1 MFSLSNLK
9 EEAQQVGLNL
19 VGVAD
24 GRPYQHL
31 LPDCQTAIVFANG
44 GRDLWT
50 HFLEDLR
57 ANPSHL
63 TETAHPLDDFIGRW
77 IQSVDP
83 NPDSTRRWI
92 QCAEEADVFIDFR
105 PLAVSAGLGTSS
117 LLGLIIHPEYGLWV
131 SMRAVLLS
139 TEILEATTTKTKPS
153 PCVQCVDRP
162 CISAC
167 PANAVTLSGWSV
179 QQCATFHGES
189 TLCANQCHS
198 RQACP
203 VGVSH
208 RHSDLQHTYHS
219 NRQIGRTALS
229 ETLGVH
235 DIGSSSTIVWND
247 WT

>member
-1 MFSLSNLK
+1 MLSVSNLK
-9 EEAQQVGLNL
+9 EKAQKIGLNL

-24 GRPYQHL
+24 GRPYQHI

-44 GRDLWT
+44 GQDLWT

-63 TETAHPLDDFIGRW
+63 TDTAHPLDDFIGRW

-83 NPDSTRRWI
+83 NPDSTRRWV

-105 PLAVSAGLGTSS
+105 SLALSAGLGTPS
-117 LLGLIIHPEYGLWV
+117 LLGLVIHPEYGLWV
-131 SMRAVLLS
+131 SMRTVLLS
-139 TEILEATTTKTKPS
+139 TEVFEHTTKNTVQS
-153 PCVQCVDRP
+153 PCTQCVEKP

-167 PANAVTLSGWSV
+167 PGKAVTLSGWSV

-189 TLCANQCHS
+189 TLCATQCRS
-198 RQACP
+198 RQSCP
-203 VGVSH
+203 VGVLH

-219 NRQIGRTALS
+219 NRHLGRRKLAAMLNIADGDGGIPLS
-229 ETLGVH
+229 
-235 DIGSSSTIVWND
+235 WNQ

>member
-9 EEAQQVGLNL
+9 EAAQQVGLNL

-24 GRPYQHL
+24 GRPYQHI

-92 QCAEEADVFIDFR
+92 QCAEESDVFIDFR
-105 PLAVSAGLGTSS
+105 PLAVSAGLGTPS
-117 LLGLIIHPEYGLWV
+117 LLGLVIHPEYGLWV

-139 TEILEATTTKTKPS
+139 TAVFEATPMNTNPS
-153 PCVQCVDRP
+153 PCAQCVEKP

-167 PANAVTLSGWSV
+167 PGKAVTISGWSV

-189 TLCANQCHS
+189 TLCATQCHS
-198 RQACP
+198 RQSCP
-203 VGVSH
+203 VGVRH

-219 NRQIGRTALS
+219 NRHLGRIEIAGQ
-229 ETLGVH
+229 LGIENRVVGNL
-235 DIGSSSTIVWND
+235 ISWNQ

>member
-1 MFSLSNLK
+1 MLSVSNLTEK
-9 EEAQQVGLNL
+9 AQKIGLNL

-24 GRPYQHL
+24 GRPYQHI

-44 GRDLWT
+44 GQDLWT

-63 TETAHPLDDFIGRW
+63 IDTAHPLDDFIGRW

-92 QCAEEADVFIDFR
+92 QCAEEADVFVDFR
-105 PLAVSAGLGTSS
+105 LLSTSAGLGTPS
-117 LLGLIIHPEYGLWV
+117 LLGLVIHSEYGLWV

-139 TEILEATTTKTKPS
+139 TEVFESTKSNTMQS
-153 PCVQCVDRP
+153 PCEQCIEKP

-167 PANAVTLSGWSV
+167 PAGAVTLSGWSV
-179 QQCATFHGES
+179 QRCATFHGES
-189 TLCANQCHS
+189 TLCATQCHS
-198 RQACP
+198 RQVCP
-203 VGVSH
+203 VGVLH

-219 NRQIGRTALS
+219 NRHLGRIEIAGHLGMDDSGTATS
-229 ETLGVH
+229 
-235 DIGSSSTIVWND
+235 IAWKD
-247 WT
+247 WS